1 MSSLTFYILLALVA
15 GFCLPTQAGINVQLM
30 HLTRSSVLAAMI
42 SFAVGTASLAGYA
55 VATRIP
61 LPATAPLAGAP
72 LWVWSGGCIGAFYV
86 FSTIVLAPKIGALSM
101 ISLIMAGQLVAS
113 LILDHFGWLGY
124 PVHPINLWRIVGVL
138 LLVGGVALIK
148 AF

>member
-1 MSSLTFYILLALVA
+1 MSSLMFYILLALVA

-30 HLTRSSVLAAMI
+30 SFTRSTVLATTI

-55 VATRIP
+55 LVARIP
-61 LPATAPLAGAP
+61 LPAMGTLAGAP
-72 LWVWSGGCIGAFYV
+72 WWVWTGGCIGAFYV

-101 ISLIMAGQLVAS
+101 ISLIMAGQLAAS
-113 LILDHFGWLGY
+113 LVLDHFGWLGY
-124 PVHPINLWRIVGVL
+124 PVHPINIWRVVGVL
-138 LLVGGVALIK
+138 MLVGGVALIK